1 MVGYHIGIIIDF
13 VAVLLSYA
21 ISGERTLE
29 AFYERVPPF
38 AHTFMAQFERERLP
52 HSSTLSL

>member
-1 MVGYHIGIIIDF
+1 MRGD
-13 VAVLLSYA
+13 
-21 ISGERTLE
+21 GERTLE
-29 AFYERVPPF
+29 AFYERVQPF